1 MTKRLIA
8 IWAQDQA
15 GLIGQDNRLPWHLP
29 KELQHFKETT
39 MGQAILM
46 GRVTFDGMNR
56 RLLPGRETL
65 ILSRQADFESEGIQA
80 FSSPEAVVDWFQGQD
95 KDLYIVGGAK
105 VYEAMLPYCDQLIV
119 TRVQGDF
126 AGDTYFPAVDWSSF
140 VPIAE
145 QTMAADEAN
154 SHAFTITSYQR
165 VKEESSAT

>member
-15 GLIGQDNRLPWHLP
+15 GLIGQNNSLPWHLP

-39 MGQAILM
+39 MGQAMLM

-65 ILSRQADFESEGIQA
+65 ILSRQADFEAEGIQA
-80 FSSPEAVVDWFQGQD
+80 FTSPEAVLDWFQTQD

-105 VYEAMLPYCDQLIV
+105 VYEAMLPHCDQLVV
-119 TRVQGDF
+119 TRVEGEF
-126 AGDTYFPAVDWSSF
+126 TGDTYFPEVDWSSF

-145 QTMAADEAN
+145 QMIEADEAN
-154 SHAFTITSYQR
+154 PHAFTITTYER
-165 VKEESSAT
+165 KEEESRAT